1 MKEFLVY
8 TGLRIVI
15 FLASLALVVGV
26 WGVVT
31 DGRVNALVAVIIA
44 LVISGV
50 SSYFLLARQRE
61 AFARRVEARA
71 ARASAAFDERKARED
86 RQD

>member
-1 MKEFLVY
+1 MNELLVY
-8 TGLRIVI
+8 TGLRIVL

-26 WGVVT
+26 WALVA
-31 DGRVNALVAVIIA
+31 DDRVNALAAVIIA

-61 AFARRVEARA
+61 AFARRVEVRA
-71 ARASAAFDERKARED
+71 ARASAAFEERKARED